1 MLCHVRGGETRVVGD
16 TRPPLADITDP
27 AVFVDWYWLKAELID
42 HCRAIG
48 LSTQGSKA
56 DLTDRIARFLATGER
71 VGPTP
76 RVRATS
82 AVDWSSAELT
92 VDTVITDSYRNGPNA
107 RRFFE
112 SEIGSHFSFNIEFMA
127 WMKANVGRT
136 LGDAVAEWRAID
148 ARRRRGEKAAIPASN
163 QFNRYVRDF
172 FDANPGRSMD
182 DARACWAAKRSRPG
196 HNRYEASDLD
206 ALDG

>member
-1 MLCHVRGGETRVVGD
+1 MLCHVRGGETPVVSD
-16 TRPPLADITDP
+16 TRPPLTEITDA

-42 HCRAIG
+42 HCRVVG

-56 DLTDRIARFLATGER
+56 ELTDRIAHFLATGER
-71 VGPTP
+71 RGPAARP
-76 RVRATS
+76 RATS
-82 AVDWSSAELT
+82 GFDWAHADLT
-92 VDTVITDSYRNGPNA
+92 VDTVITDSYRNGPNV

-112 SEIGSHFSFNIEFMA
+112 AHLGTRFSFNIEFMA

-136 LGDAVAEWRAID
+136 LGDAIREWEAID
-148 ARRRRGEKAAIPASN
+148 ARRRDGEQAAIPEGN

-172 FDANPGRSMD
+172 FDANPDRSMD
-182 DARACWAAKRSRPG
+182 DARACWAAKRNRPG

-206 ALDG
+206 ALA

>member
-1 MLCHVRGGETRVVGD
+1 MVSD
-16 TRPPLADITDP
+16 TRPPLAQITDA
-27 AVFVDWYWLKAELID
+27 AVFVDWYWLKAELVD
-42 HCRAIG
+42 HCRAVG

-56 DLTDRIARFLATGER
+56 DLTDRIAHFLETGER
-71 VGPTP
+71 LGPSP
-76 RVRATS
+76 RRRVTS
-82 AVDWSSAELT
+82 ELDWASAELT

-112 SEIGSHFSFNIEFMA
+112 SQLGPGFSFNIEFMA

-136 LGDAVAEWRAID
+136 LGDAVTEWEAID
-148 ARRRRGEKAAIPASN
+148 ARRRDGEKAAIPASN

-182 DARACWAAKRSRPG
+182 DARACWAAKRNRPG
-196 HNRYEASDLD
+196 HNRYEATDLD
-206 ALDG
+206 ALGG